1 MTEENKLHKVAEDYL
16 SQVIDKLNSIDQSI
30 DYLTAALTG
39 EDPLG
44 IELGQ
49 RSIGRLQRPQQ
60 RNPGAAAPA
69 SVKEMSSDISPVLIE
84 KVLESMIKEELEVIL
99 TDDEAVEM
107 FGDQIIEESL
117 NPEHDKA
124 SKIRSDIVRLADDL
138 IKQRQNPDIS
148 IIASAIVKDLYGQ
161 IAWMERRFAE
171 ELEHPDP
178 RPARR
183 ESGDII

>member
-1 MTEENKLHKVAEDYL
+1 
-16 SQVIDKLNSIDQSI
+16 
-30 DYLTAALTG
+30 
-39 EDPLG
+39 
-44 IELGQ
+44 
-49 RSIGRLQRPQQ
+49 
-60 RNPGAAAPA
+60 
-69 SVKEMSSDISPVLIE
+69 
-84 KVLESMIKEELEVIL
+84 MIKEELEVIL